1 MSNNSE
7 QELPLKYFHKFSSHM
22 GQAPS
27 EEIFNGEVEYAL
39 VIKESPVCTF
49 LSLRG
54 DPNDASFCAAVK
66 DVLELNLSIRGH
78 YHCNSQS
85 SIYWLGPDEWLL
97 VSRMDASV
105 LEARLRQ
112 AMFGHISVVDI
123 SGGQTLV
130 NLRGAPTA
138 IDSVLKKSCIYD
150 FASWPNAGSGK
161 GRCAQ
166 TTFAKASALV
176 SNRSDGSFD
185 LIIRRSFS
193 DYIALWILDAGRE
206 FGCRIEG

>member
-1 MSNNSE
+1 MSNNSQ
-7 QELPLKYFHKFSSHM
+7 QELPLKYFHSVSSHR
-22 GQAPS
+22 GQAQNN
-27 EEIFNGEVEYAL
+27 EMFNGEVEYAL
-39 VIKESPVCTF
+39 VIKESSVCAF

-54 DPNDASFCAAVK
+54 DPSDAGFCAAVK
-66 DVLELNLSIRGH
+66 DVLDLKLSTRGY
-78 YHCNSQS
+78 YHCNSES

-97 VSRMDASV
+97 VSKIDASV
-105 LEARLRQ
+105 LEARLRE
-112 AMFGHISVVDI
+112 AMSGHISIVDV

-130 NLRGAPTA
+130 NLRGAPMA

-150 FASWPNAGSGK
+150 LSGWPNAGSGK

-185 LIIRRSFS
+185 LIIRRSFA
-193 DYIALWILDAGRE
+193 DYIALWMLDAGRE
-206 FGCRIEG
+206 FGFRIEG